1 MRNVVLQMQVT
12 ADGFVCGPN
21 DELEWVF
28 ESFDDEL
35 KAWTVE
41 HVRKAGVHIMGAKT
55 YRDMASYWPNP
66 EAIAPG
72 EEMFAAPM
80 NEIPKVV
87 FSRTLTEAGWRDTRI
102 ARGDLREEIEALRRE
117 PGNEILAHGGAS
129 FAQSLAKLNL
139 IDEYRLLTHPIAF
152 GTGRALFSAL
162 ETPLDLKLVS
172 ARAFPSGTVAH
183 VYRR

>member
-28 ESFDDEL
+28 ESYDDEL

-41 HVRKAGVHIMGAKT
+41 HAWKAGVHIMGAKT
-55 YRDMASYWPNP
+55 YRDMASYWPHP

-80 NEIPKVV
+80 NEIHKVV
-87 FSRTLTEAGWRDTRI
+87 FSHTLTESAWRDTRI
-102 ARGDLREEIEALRRE
+102 ARGDLREEIEALKRE
-117 PGNEILAHGGAS
+117 SGNEILAHGGAS
-129 FAQSLAKLNL
+129 FAQSLARLDL
-139 IDEYRLLTHPIAF
+139 IDEYRLITHPVAL
-152 GTGRALFSAL
+152 GKGRALFSTL
-162 ETPLDLKLVS
+162 EKPRNLKLAS
-172 ARAFPSGTVAH
+172 ARAFPSGTVVH
-183 VYRR
+183 VYQR